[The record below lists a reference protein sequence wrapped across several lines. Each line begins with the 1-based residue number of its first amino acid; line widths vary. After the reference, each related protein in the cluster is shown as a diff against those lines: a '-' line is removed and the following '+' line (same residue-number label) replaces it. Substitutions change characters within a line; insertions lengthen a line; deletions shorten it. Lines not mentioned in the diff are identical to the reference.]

1 MESKLIFK
9 FQVKDISE
17 DGTFSGYASTFGNE
31 DLGGDIVAPGA
42 FKKTISENPDVPILW
57 GHDEL
62 IGINKH
68 AEEDRKGLYVEGEL
82 NLDVQRGREAYSLA
96 KQRAVKGLS
105 IGFTP
110 VTVDYSRAKEGVRIL
125 KEVKLYEYSLTPFPM
140 NERAG
145 ISSIKSM
152 DDAVVE
158 MARMEK
164 FLSRQSLSLKERDAL
179 QRKFAQFLA
188 LLATSP
194 SNPIGGAGDPAAAHQ
209 DEAPEEIHAALSDFK
224 SALSQLG
231 QDLKNF
237 SLRGN

>member
-17 DGTFSGYASTFGNE
+17 NGTFSGYASTFSNE

-42 FKKTISENPDVPILW
+42 FKKTISENPEVPILW
-57 GHDEL
+57 SHDEL
-62 IGINKH
+62 IGVNKT

-82 NLDVQRGREAYSLA
+82 NLEVQRGREAYALA

-105 IGFTP
+105 IGFSP
-110 VTVDYSRAKEGVRIL
+110 ITVDYSRAKEGVRIL

-145 ISSIKSM
+145 ISNIKSW
-152 DDAVVE
+152 DDVQVE
-158 MARMEK
+158 TARMEK
-164 FLSRQSLSLKERDAL
+164 FLSKQTLSTKERDSL
-179 QRKFAQFLA
+179 QRKFAQLMA
-188 LLATSP
+188 LLATSA
-194 SNPIGGAGDPAAAHQ
+194 SNTIAEAGDTAAAHQ
-209 DEAPEEIHAALSDFK
+209 DEAPEEIHATLSDFT
-224 SALSQLG
+224 SSLAAFG
-231 QDLKNF
+231 CDLKNF

>member
-17 DGTFSGYASTFGNE
+17 NGTFSGYASTFGNE

-42 FKKTISENPDVPILW
+42 FKKTIKENPDVPILW
-57 GHDEL
+57 SHDEL
-62 IGINKH
+62 IGVNKA

-82 NLDVQRGREAYSLA
+82 NLDVQRGREAYALA

-105 IGFTP
+105 IGFSP
-110 VTVDYSRAKEGVRIL
+110 VTVDYSRAKEGIRIL

-145 ISSIKSM
+145 ISSIKCW
-152 DDAVVE
+152 DDVQVE
-158 MARMEK
+158 MGRMEK
-164 FLSRQSLSLKERDAL
+164 FLSKQSLSAKERDAL

-194 SNPIGGAGDPAAAHQ
+194 GSTTGDAGDPAAAHQ
-209 DEAPEEIHAALSDFK
+209 DEAPEEIHAALSDFRK
-224 SALSQLG
+224 SLSE
-231 QDLKNF
+231 DLKNF
-237 SLRGN
+237 SLREN